1 VTEPTLNDHLAE
13 LAKSLDEYRAAVK
26 RAQDHFA
33 FEVEALW
40 KDQADLRDEVHT
52 NVEALSNRLENL
64 TQAVRP

>member
-1 VTEPTLNDHLAE
+1 MEPTLNDHLAE

-52 NVEALSNRLENL
+52 TTTALSNRIEGLHK
-64 TQAVRP
+64 AVRP